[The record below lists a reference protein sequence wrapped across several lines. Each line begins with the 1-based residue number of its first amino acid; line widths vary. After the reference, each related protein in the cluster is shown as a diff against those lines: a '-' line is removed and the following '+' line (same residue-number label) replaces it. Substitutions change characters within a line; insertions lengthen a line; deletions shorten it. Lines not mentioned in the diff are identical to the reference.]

1 MTKQSSEHVAVM
13 MLLLACALWGM
24 SFNWNKTGQARVA
37 DHLIQASGDASAS
50 EIAPAV
56 FIGLRFAAAAIL
68 WACVFP
74 RSVRNWSKQTLL
86 AGICGGTT
94 LSIGI
99 LFQHYG
105 LWYTS
110 ESLSAFLT
118 SLTVLFTPLI
128 AAFVLRQRV
137 GSILWV
143 SIVCATLGVALMT
156 IYRAEGH
163 FDRGAF
169 LGLLCAVVFS
179 VHMLIVEHF
188 GRIEDSARFTLAQL
202 IVGVIIFAIFSTLRP
217 GRAELFEPR
226 FWNGVASDGK
236 LLRVMAMS
244 TVFAT
249 IFAFGLMFKFQPR
262 ISATRA
268 ALVYLTEPLF
278 ATAFAWVMA
287 GSKVTSMALLGGAL
301 IIASNVIAEI
311 FGRSAAGTQST
322 GTEADV
328 DLINSVSKAVPD
340 AIPSAACTCSDK

>member
-1 MTKQSSEHVAVM
+1 

-24 SFNWNKTGQARVA
+24 SFNWNKTGQAMVA
-37 DHLIQASGDASAS
+37 EHLVQTRGDTNAN

-56 FIGLRFAAAAIL
+56 FIGLRFAAAAVI
-68 WACVFP
+68 WACLFP
-74 RSVRNWSKQTLL
+74 RSLHGWSGKTIV
-86 AGICGGTT
+86 AGISGGAA

-99 LFQHYG
+99 LFQHFG

-137 GSILWV
+137 GAILWV
-143 SIVCATLGVALMT
+143 SIGCATGGVMLMT

-163 FDRGAF
+163 FDRGAL
-169 LGLLCAVVFS
+169 LGLICAIVFS

-188 GRIEDSARFTLAQL
+188 GRIEDTARFTLAQL
-202 IVGVIIFAIFSTLRP
+202 IVGVMIFAAFSSLRP
-217 GRAELFEPR
+217 GRAELIDPK
-226 FWNGVASDGK
+226 FWSSVAADGK
-236 LLRVMAMS
+236 LLRVLAMS

-278 ATAFAWVMA
+278 ATAFAWIVA
-287 GSKVTSMALLGGAL
+287 GSKVTTVALLGGGM

-311 FGRSAAGTQST
+311 FGRSAGVTQSENDT
-322 GTEADV
+322 ADA
-328 DLINSVSKAVPD
+328 LAGNSIAMPD
-340 AIPSAACTCSDK
+340 TLPSPACTCSDK